1 MEMEYEKYLL
11 MNDIS
16 VGKTLEVILSKKDIS
31 QKELVDMSNE
41 YPRRIHDYIK
51 VQRNSISKPL
61 CQLKEP

>member
-1 MEMEYEKYLL
+1 MEMKYEKYLL

-16 VGKTLEVILSKKDIS
+16 AGKILEVILSKKNIS
-31 QKELVDMSNE
+31 QKELADMSNE

-51 VQRNSISKPL
+51 GQRNSISKSL